1 MLQAYCNGKILS
13 RDIFLKGLP
22 SEEAVVDLIDWEK
35 AKDPYFYSR
44 YHTLPERAASP
55 GEEEYGVEYWAFSP
69 NRT

>member
-35 AKDPYFYSR
+35 AKGNYFYGR
-44 YHTLPERAASP
+44 YHTVPERATGP
-55 GEEEYGVEYWAFSP
+55 C
-69 NRT
+69 